1 MRLAE
6 AATVS
11 NFERPKSPCVGVAAD
26 SVINLFFAIF
36 ACQTKT
42 TNKTTKIKSNQIKSP
57 A

>member
-11 NFERPKSPCVGVAAD
+11 NFERLKSPYVGVVAD

-42 TNKTTKIKSNQIKSP
+42 KQNNN
-57 A
+57 